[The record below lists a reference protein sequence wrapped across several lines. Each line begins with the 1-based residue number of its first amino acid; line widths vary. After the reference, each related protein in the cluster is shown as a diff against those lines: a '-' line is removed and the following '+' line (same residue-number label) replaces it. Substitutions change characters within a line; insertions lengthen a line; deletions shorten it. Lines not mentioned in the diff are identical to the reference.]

1 MKMDDRHFSNFS
13 LAGFTYYE
21 GIDVFQELNV
31 GSYLI
36 MKAEPENK
44 YDPCAVALY
53 YRNKKLGFVP
63 REENPMIFKFL
74 QLGYADL
81 FEVRIN
87 RISPESHPEKQIG
100 VVVRITG
107 KKPE

>member
-1 MKMDDRHFSNFS
+1 MDDRHFSNFT

-21 GIDVFQELNV
+21 GIDVFQELKV
-31 GSYLI
+31 GSFLM
-36 MKAEPENK
+36 MKAEPQNK

-53 YRNKKLGFVP
+53 YGNKKLGFVP

-74 QLGYADL
+74 QLGYTDL

-100 VVVRITG
+100 VVVRIAE
-107 KKPE
+107 KNSD